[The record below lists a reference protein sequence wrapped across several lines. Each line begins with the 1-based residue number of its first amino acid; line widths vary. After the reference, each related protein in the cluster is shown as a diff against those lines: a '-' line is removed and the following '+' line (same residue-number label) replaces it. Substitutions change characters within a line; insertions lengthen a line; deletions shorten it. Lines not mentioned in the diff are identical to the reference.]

1 MGGRGR
7 VPVPGFQASAQ
18 GTWAETS
25 GLEVGG
31 RPLALWPFADLPV
44 STRRNPH
51 PCNIQGQLLSRNSS
65 FVTFTQVG
73 SQHLSLSLEHFLPQ
87 GRPRVDTP
95 GAPPPQLPAATG
107 MNSVS
112 WTCLFW
118 TLPVIRA
125 CRVSLRAGALHP
137 ASRFPG
143 ASTPQ

>member
-1 MGGRGR
+1 MFSTVDRSKSMGPSIPTAVPRRGAADTVR
-7 VPVPGFQASAQ
+7 SVVNTTVVPVPGFQASAQ

-73 SQHLSLSLEHFLPQ
+73 SQHLSLSLDWYLE
-87 GRPRVDTP
+87 
-95 GAPPPQLPAATG
+95 
-107 MNSVS
+107 S
-112 WTCLFW
+112 WFHW
-118 TLPVIRA
+118 
-125 CRVSLRAGALHP
+125 
-137 ASRFPG
+137 
-143 ASTPQ
+143 